1 MAVVRG
7 VIRVYDD
14 HPLVKI
20 ASRHGETNERIVLP
34 KCGTWR
40 PKKDEGSIMRSNQNW
55 CGFKVIIRSIINFKG
70 ITNDEWK
77 QGWTE
82 TT

>member
-34 KCGTWR
+34 KCGT
-40 PKKDEGSIMRSNQNW
+40 
-55 CGFKVIIRSIINFKG
+55 
-70 ITNDEWK
+70 
-77 QGWTE
+77 
-82 TT
+82 